1 MTHARTYP
9 HEVGAFLRF
18 VPGKRD
24 TYEGLAPYWFLS
36 HLLFNEFDGY
46 SGEIE
51 TTVDGEA
58 WTVELT
64 YWKTSIAPLEEH
76 NVDGDALYG
85 YKIHGDGPGEAKVS
99 YQIQPRFDGMEHAD
113 DGESITMPW
122 EPDCP
127 GIGSNTQSSNIEPDR
142 LPQLLRDFLAVL
154 ADEAGVH
161 WNADYFTGVHPSSKL
176 YAYERYLRIDR
187 EVARALIQQDGPFWS
202 IFHLLGSKEGTKLS
216 FDVDNEEIEGHLW
229 QLRLLRSAAT
239 QLIDTHQFGKQLKHY
254 HMKEPEAQTGA
265 LRHPKVGVL
274 VNKSLNDGEALAW
287 GEHTEARR
295 EIEETV
301 INCLDWAGIDA
312 DPEVGHFVEDAHF
325 SPTASEQRIGR
336 FDDPTPQLE
345 AEQESLLIRTM
356 VDLSEGATELLEEVA
371 TDGGTHYEEAA
382 DDLGVSTSSIYR
394 WLSELGDLVRNDNGE
409 ISLVSEHL
417 EEEVTAIAKRAED
430 AVKSG
435 AERICR
441 LVNQQ
446 RDADGSAL
454 QRWMNKYGVEI
465 DHGTGDKPGRVRID
479 TLLSNL
485 QSFDEPLVSDVLEE
499 GRTAWKRAGR
509 DVAEL
514 DAMRIE
520 ARVRGGSDLGGSLGN
535 WVE

>member
-1 MTHARTYP
+1 MTHVRTHP

-18 VPGKRD
+18 VPGRRD

-36 HLLFNEFDGY
+36 HLLFNKFDGY

-51 TTVDGEA
+51 TTVDGEP

-64 YWKTSIAPLEEH
+64 YWKTGIAPLDEH
-76 NVDGDALYG
+76 NVGGNALYG
-85 YKIHGDGPGEAKVS
+85 FNVHGEGPGEAKADF
-99 YQIQPRFDGMEHAD
+99 QIEPRFDGMKHRD
-113 DGESITMPW
+113 DGESLSIPW
-122 EPDCP
+122 DSESG
-127 GIGSNTQSSNIEPDR
+127 GIEVQTQSSNIEPGR
-142 LPQLLRDFLAVL
+142 LPQLLRDFVAVL
-154 ADEAGVH
+154 CDVADVH
-161 WNADYFTGVHPSSKL
+161 WNADYLTGVEPDSKL
-176 YAYERYLRIDR
+176 YAYERYVRIDR

-216 FDVDNEEIEGHLW
+216 FDVDNEDIEGHLW

-274 VNKSLNDGEALAW
+274 VNKSLNDGEALDW
-287 GEHTEARR
+287 SQRSEARR
-295 EIEETV
+295 EIEEMLV
-301 INCLDWAGIDA
+301 NCLDWADVGA
-312 DPEVGHFVEDAHF
+312 DPDAGHFVEDAHF
-325 SPTASEQRIGR
+325 SPVASEQRIGR

-356 VDLSEGATELLEEVA
+356 VDLSDGATELLEEVA

-417 EEEVTAIAKRAED
+417 EEEVTAIAKRAEN

-441 LVNQQ
+441 LVDQQ

-454 QRWMNKYGVEI
+454 QRWMHKYGGDIDLEEGEI
-465 DHGTGDKPGRVRID
+465 SID
-479 TLLSNL
+479 VVLTTLRGY
-485 QSFDEPLVSDVLEE
+485 DEPRVSEVLEE
-499 GRTAWKRAGR
+499 ARTAWQRAGR
-509 DVAEL
+509 DL
-514 DAMRIE
+514 RKIDRMRFS
-520 ARVRGGSDLGGSLGN
+520 AQTLYSGTVSGRVRKWTS
-535 WVE
+535 